1 MATPS
6 ITQVTYGRTVN
17 LGDYENARIE
27 LSARVEPGQTYE
39 QVLNGLRDLMD
50 QQEEQERQDCVT
62 RRAERRERSR
72 R

>member
-50 QQEEQERQDCVT
+50 QQEEQERQDCAT